1 MILTTRYIMQSDT
14 LEAYDFGWH
23 SDIRAVL
30 MMLALLHIV
39 KAALLA
45 D

>member
-1 MILTTRYIMQSDT
+1 MILSTSYVMESDP
-14 LEAYDFGWH
+14 LEANDFRWH

-39 KAALLA
+39 KAALLT